1 VLYTYLTCGIASLN
15 HKSLND
21 SMEYMT
27 IVVTIFTMHRE
38 VLYCSW
44 ALFSKELDMN
54 VSQCCM
60 DNGTVIQM
68 LNTCM

>member
-1 VLYTYLTCGIASLN
+1 
-15 HKSLND
+15 
-21 SMEYMT
+21 MEYMT
-27 IVVTIFTMHRE
+27 IVVTIFTMHTE

-60 DNGTVIQM
+60 DNGTVIQT

>member
-1 VLYTYLTCGIASLN
+1 M
-15 HKSLND
+15 K
-21 SMEYMT
+21 YMT
-27 IVVTIFTMHRE
+27 IVVTIFAVHTE

-54 VSQCCM
+54 VSQSCM

-68 LNTCM
+68 LNTCMWKNKDNTDFTLMKLL